1 MNAVLAE
8 YVYSPAE
15 YLALERAAEYKSEYV
30 DGHIYAMTGASR
42 EHGLIAFNIA
52 GELRNLLRDRPC
64 EAFISDMR
72 VKAAKARSY
81 RYPDIAVVCGK
92 PEFEDQHA
100 DTLLNPTLIIEILSP
115 STEATDR
122 GRKFAEYQRIP
133 SLLEYILVSQDQP
146 RIERFARQSEGW
158 LLTVSEGMAAAVRLE
173 AIDAALVLSEVYHKV
188 WEHPPTDID
197 ATDEFR
203 D

>member
-1 MNAVLAE
+1 MNAVLAD
-8 YVYSPAE
+8 YLYSPAE

-30 DGHIYAMTGASR
+30 DGYTYAMTGASR

-52 GELRNLLRDRPC
+52 GELRNLLRNRPC
-64 EAFISDMR
+64 EAFIADMR
-72 VKAAKARSY
+72 VKPARASSY

-92 PEFEDQHA
+92 PEFEDQQG
-100 DTLLNPTLIIEILSP
+100 DTLVNPTLIIEILSP

-133 SLLEYILVSQDQP
+133 SLREYILISQDQP
-146 RIERFARQSEGW
+146 RIERFARQTEGW
-158 LLTVSEGMAAAVRLE
+158 LLTVSEGMEAAMRLD
-173 AIDAALVLSEVYHKV
+173 AIDAALALSEVYHKV
-188 WEHPPTDID
+188 WEHPPTDEI
-197 ATDEFR
+197 R